1 MVRGPADP
9 AGAVARR
16 GGSGQRAIGNGPA
29 CRWWFSGRFSQWF
42 HGLCSRRFRGRL
54 GQWFSEMCSR
64 WISQWLGRLPGQ

>member
-1 MVRGPADP
+1 MGRGPADT

-16 GGSGQRAIGNGPA
+16 GGSGRRAIGTGPA
-29 CRWWFSGRFSQWF
+29 RNRRFRGRLGQWF

-54 GQWFSEMCSR
+54 GQWFSEMCSW